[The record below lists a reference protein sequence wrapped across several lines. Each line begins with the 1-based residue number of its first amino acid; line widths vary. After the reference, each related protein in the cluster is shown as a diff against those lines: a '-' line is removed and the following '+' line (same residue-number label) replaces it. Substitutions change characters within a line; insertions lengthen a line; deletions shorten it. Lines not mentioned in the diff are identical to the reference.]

1 MSVSVTS
8 KQIAAALEKSA
19 AQSTAD
25 PSMQQLGDKF
35 KSLMQHP
42 RMEAPSHGANDG
54 GNVVSKL
61 VASQD
66 AELQR
71 SVNDV
76 VSLSDHAP
84 NMSMQEMTA
93 ATMKVTL
100 ELASTQLDMEAK
112 MSVVD
117 SSKSSLETLMKNQ

>member
-19 AQSTAD
+19 AQSAAD

-42 RMEAPSHGANDG
+42 RMESPSHGQNDG
-54 GNVVSKL
+54 TNVVSKL

-71 SVNDV
+71 SVDDV
-76 VSLSDHAP
+76 VKLSDRAEG
-84 NMSMQEMTA
+84 MSMQEMTA

>member
-19 AQSTAD
+19 AQSAAD

-35 KSLMQHP
+35 KSLMQQP
-42 RMEAPSHGANDG
+42 RMEAPSHGQNDG
-54 GNVVSKL
+54 TNVVSKL

-76 VSLSDHAP
+76 VSLSDHAEG
-84 NMSMQEMTA
+84 MSMQEMTA